1 MDGLIAGAQRA
12 LADFKARRV
21 QVLVA
26 TDVAA
31 RGLDIAQL
39 PAVVNYDLPRS
50 PVDYLH
56 RVGRTGRAGEPGV
69 AISFISAGTSSNSPL
84 STPRSASR
92 WRRLEPV

>member
-1 MDGLIAGAQRA
+1 M
-12 LADFKARRV
+12 

-26 TDVAA
+26 TDLAA

-56 RVGRTGRAGEPGV
+56 RIGRTGRAGETGI
-69 AISFISAGTSSNSPL
+69 AISFV
-84 STPRSASR
+84 SASTEAHFR
-92 WRRLEPV
+92 LIEKRHHLTFRASSSPASSRSSSPRRRTTRTAA